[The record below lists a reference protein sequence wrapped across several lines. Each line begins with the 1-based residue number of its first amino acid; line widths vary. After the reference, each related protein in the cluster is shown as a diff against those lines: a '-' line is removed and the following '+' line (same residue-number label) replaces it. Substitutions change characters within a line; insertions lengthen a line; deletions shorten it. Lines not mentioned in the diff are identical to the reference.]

1 MNRLVGNKIDFVT
14 KYIFLFKMIQ
24 LINADE
30 LIVGE
35 KYYIKRK
42 PRYLQVQKNSVGI
55 FESHDAEFDGFGTFT
70 ILNNKIEFD
79 LDLIE
84 IYRFVTSDEYYIKL
98 KEKYNEKCLDIVLKR
113 LVDDTFQW

>member
-1 MNRLVGNKIDFVT
+1 
-14 KYIFLFKMIQ
+14 MIQ
-24 LINADE
+24 LINADK

-55 FESHDAEFDGFGTFT
+55 FESHDAEFDGFGSFT
-70 ILNNKIEFD
+70 ILNNEIEFD

-84 IYRFVTSDEYYIKL
+84 IYRFITSEEYYVKL
-98 KEKYNEKCLDIVLKR
+98 KEKYDAKCLNIILKR
-113 LVDDTFQW
+113 LIDESFEW